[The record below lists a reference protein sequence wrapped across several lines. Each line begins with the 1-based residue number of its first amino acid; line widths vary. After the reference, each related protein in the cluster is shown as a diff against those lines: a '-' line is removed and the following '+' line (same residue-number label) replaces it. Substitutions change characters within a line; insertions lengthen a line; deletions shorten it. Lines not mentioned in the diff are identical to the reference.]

1 MEIKDLAEKYN
12 LDKAVDFWKHK
23 QSGKWIITH
32 DACEKIASMDGLSIA
47 WNKVTGFPLLNVITN
62 EAELVRVMA
71 TMTNGTTFVTTSGEA
86 GKLNCQS
93 KYYLNMAEKRCID
106 RCILKLI
113 NAYEYGIYSDSEA
126 DAFKKPKTDSND
138 PYARHR
144 DVEQVRMI
152 SKVQGKEIIVLET
165 ELSGRVKHPIDFTG
179 LTYESAEKYIIELEG
194 MKNEL
199 SEV

>member
-32 DACEKIASMDGLSIA
+32 DACEKIASIDRLSIA
-47 WNKVTGFPLLNVITN
+47 WNKVTGFPLLDVVMN
-62 EAELVRVMA
+62 EPELVRVKA
-71 TMTNGTTFVTTSGEA
+71 TMTNGTTFVTTTGEA

-126 DAFKKPKTDSND
+126 DSFKKP
-138 PYARHR
+138 A
-144 DVEQVRMI
+144 E
-152 SKVQGKEIIVLET
+152 SKEDIGEIKVAPRPITNKQMNLIMQLE
-165 ELSGRVKHPIDFTG
+165 LQANVKHHIEFKGLSTQQASDYIDK
-179 LTYESAEKYIIELEG
+179 LNNMIKEQ
-194 MKNEL
+194 
-199 SEV
+199 

>member
-1 MEIKDLAEKYN
+1 MEIKDLAKKYN
-12 LDKAVDFWKHK
+12 LDPKSDFWKHK

-32 DACEKIASMDGLSIA
+32 DACEKIASVEDINITDWVAEISERDYARYRITMSKGDKSI
-47 WNKVTGFPLLNVITN
+47 
-62 EAELVRVMA
+62 
-71 TMTNGTTFVTTSGEA
+71 TTIGEA
-86 GKLNCQS
+86 GKDNCQS
-93 KYYLNMAEKRCID
+93 KYYGSMAEKRGVD